1 MFHLRSTAL
10 DRRRQVFC
18 RRHIAG
24 TLKGAG
30 VQVTRF
36 WKAGSV
42 DYKKVPEL
50 TGVELEKYR
59 GPAREEVRVSVA
71 K

>member
-1 MFHLRSTAL
+1 M
-10 DRRRQVFC
+10 
-18 RRHIAG
+18 
-24 TLKGAG
+24 
-30 VQVTRF
+30 TRF